1 LIEAGV
7 PSRTVTVQVTD
18 WPGMHEPEPD
28 DAESTSRLLSMM
40 SVICTVTSVVLVVRM
55 PMLKVKRAPGDD
67 SATEALLLIRTLPG
81 TWVGVVVALGAD
93 VLVGVLVAPG
103 MGVLVG
109 VLVAPGMGV
118 LVGVLVAPGMGVLVG
133 VLVAPTGVSVGPGV
147 GVSVAGA
154 AVLVK
159 PWATV
164 GSNSGVLVGSG
175 GVVATGSGVGAAAG
189 CSTGCSDGC
198 SAGCA
203 SVVSS

>member
-1 LIEAGV
+1 LIEAGA

-93 VLVGVLVAPG
+93 VLVGVLVT
-103 MGVLVG
+103 
-109 VLVAPGMGV
+109 PGMGV